1 MRIFPGPVTI
11 PNILSFIR
19 IVAAVAALF
28 LIRDD
33 RYAAIAAWMLI
44 LASVLDYFDGWYAR
58 RFNQETG
65 FGAHLDP
72 LADKVLVAV
81 TFIVLCGA
89 LQLRWFNVFVAVIL
103 AREAVMI
110 VYRPIVAARHGTSMA
125 AGRFGKAKTAI
136 QYLVADAMLFH
147 IFIYPGKIPES
158 NWLILIGIVAT
169 ALITVDSGLRYM
181 LPACRD
187 GKKRSIIERLLMFVS
202 GVITREARDGNL

>member
-1 MRIFPGPVTI
+1 MRSIPGPVTV

-19 IVAAVAALF
+19 IVTAIAALIV
-28 LIRDD
+28 IRDE
-33 RYAAIAAWMLI
+33 RYAAVAAWMLI

-58 RFNQETG
+58 RYNQETG
-65 FGAHLDP
+65 FGTHLDP
-72 LADKVLVAV
+72 IADKVLVAV

-103 AREAVMI
+103 AREAVMLF
-110 VYRPIVAARHGTSMA
+110 YRPILAMRHGNSLA
-125 AGRFGKAKTAI
+125 AGRFGKVKTAV

-147 IFIYPGKIPES
+147 IFIHPGKIPES
-158 NWLILIGIVAT
+158 NWLIFAGIVAT

-187 GKKRSIIERLLMFVS
+187 GKKRSMAERLLQFVS
-202 GVITREARDGNL
+202 GVMTREARDGNL